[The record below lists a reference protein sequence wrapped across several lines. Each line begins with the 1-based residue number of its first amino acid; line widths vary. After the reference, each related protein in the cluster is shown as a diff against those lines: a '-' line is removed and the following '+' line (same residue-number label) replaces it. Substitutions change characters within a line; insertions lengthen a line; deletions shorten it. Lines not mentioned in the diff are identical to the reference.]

1 LRFIAL
7 LNVSINMD
15 EKIIFLHIPKTAGTS
30 LRQLIQNVYPGKQC
44 LPLYY
49 PWPYQPAVIEE
60 IKAKS
65 LDAKIL
71 YGHTLF
77 GLHEPL
83 DIQAQYVTF
92 LRNPIDRVISF
103 YNHNACHSNAEYY
116 ATIQR
121 GVSLL
126 KLLKGE
132 KAPQTNNLMTRVIA
146 PYKPN
151 DLLDDDR
158 VLEQAIENIE
168 KHFCFVGLVE
178 KMTDSVELLGKKLG
192 WTSSYDIP
200 FLNAVPKKHIAQ
212 VDPQTKAALEKYNR
226 LDILLYQYVSQ
237 KFLNGV

>member
-1 LRFIAL
+1 
-7 LNVSINMD
+7 MD
-15 EKIIFLHIPKTAGTS
+15 QKIIFLHIPKTAGTS

-60 IKAKS
+60 IKGQ
-65 LDAKIL
+65 LPDTQIL

-77 GLHEPL
+77 GIHEL
-83 DIQAQYVTF
+83 LNIQAQYVTF

-132 KAPQTNNLMTRVIA
+132 NAPQTNNLMTRMIA

-158 VLEQAIENIE
+158 ILEQAIDNIE
-168 KHFCFVGLVE
+168 KQFCFVGLVE
-178 KMTDSVELLGKKLG
+178 KMAESVELLSKKLG
-192 WTSSYDIP
+192 WPSSYEIP
-200 FLNAVPKKHIAQ
+200 YLNAVPSKQIDK
-212 VDPQTKAALEKYNR
+212 VDAQTKAALEKYNR
-226 LDILLYQYVSQ
+226 LDILLYQHIQ
-237 KFLNGV
+237 QQL

>member
-1 LRFIAL
+1 MKM
-7 LNVSINMD
+7 N

-60 IKAKS
+60 IKAQ
-65 LDAKIL
+65 LPAAQIL

-77 GLHEPL
+77 GLHEL
-83 DIQAQYVTF
+83 LEIQAQYVTF

-116 ATIQR
+116 QDIQR

-126 KLLKGE
+126 TLLKGE
-132 KAPQTNNLMTRVIA
+132 IAPQANNLITRMIA

-151 DLLDDDR
+151 NQFDDDR
-158 VLEQAIENIE
+158 VLEQAINNID
-168 KHFCFVGLVE
+168 KHFCLVGLVE
-178 KMTDSVELLGKKLG
+178 KMAESVDLLGKKLG
-192 WTSSYDIP
+192 WQTSYKIP
-200 FLNAVPKKHIAQ
+200 YLNVVPNKHIEKIDA
-212 VDPQTKAALEKYNR
+212 PTKAALEKYNR
-226 LDILLYQYVSQ
+226 LDIQLYQYASQ
-237 KFLNGV
+237 KFGLLK